1 MSTETTSIGIDV
13 ESAADLEAVL
23 KHVIAGTPVD
33 SALSHRVR
41 ARSEAMTEE
50 LRRKYGEL
58 NVAVD
63 LLREVRDIERWW
75 EP

>member
-1 MSTETTSIGIDV
+1 MSPEATTTGTDF
-13 ESAADLEAVL
+13 ECAADLDAVL
-23 KHVIAGTPVD
+23 KHVIEGTPID
-33 SALSHRVR
+33 SALSRRVR
-41 ARSEAMTEE
+41 ERSEKMTED

-63 LLREVRDIERWW
+63 LVREVRD